1 MANTDRGIVMLSTVA
16 GIFWTGRVVSLVVYV
31 STWFAHNGYIA
42 SQLGGAGEG
51 LKGHRGTRVPCRLP
65 IITMSRR
72 WL

>member
-42 SQLGGAGEG
+42 SQLGGAGEV
-51 LKGHRGTRVPCRLP
+51 LE
-65 IITMSRR
+65 
-72 WL
+72 